1 MPSHRAP
8 AGSAVAGQTLDLDV
22 GVIYTGERDFM
33 PPLVKSVAGS
43 GDGLAMRLI
52 LVDNASPDG
61 AQQWTGLAPQVKV
74 VANDRRYGY
83 AANLNRILAAS
94 EARYALLLNTDMYFD
109 VSEQC
114 LAKMVAFM
122 DDNPGCGL
130 SVCRILHPD
139 GSPGYSAR
147 RFPSW
152 RVVAARRLGLRKL
165 FGGALESYLYQER
178 DPLDQFTC
186 DWVSGCFMLVRR
198 EAIREIGRF
207 DELYVKYFE
216 DVDICLRL
224 ARAGWDAMY
233 NGQTFCYH
241 HEQRASRRLFSRDA
255 WWHAWAYLRWQ
266 LKWGGAAARSIADR
280 RQAQSAG
287 GQSKK
292 SDRRTDPA
300 HASIH
305 PGSQIA
311 NHATADATRP
321 QP

>member
-1 MPSHRAP
+1 MASHRAP
-8 AGSAVAGQTLDLDV
+8 AGSAVSAPALDLDV
-22 GVIYTGERDFM
+22 GVIYTGERDLM
-33 PPLVKSVAGS
+33 PPLVKTLAGS

-61 AQQWTGLAPQVKV
+61 AAQWTGLAPRVKV

-94 EARYALLLNTDMYFD
+94 EARYTLLLNTDMYFD

-122 DDNPGCGL
+122 DANPGCGL

-139 GSPGYSAR
+139 GSPGFSAR

-152 RVVAARRLGLRKL
+152 RVVAARRLGLRKF
-165 FGGALESYLYQER
+165 FGDALEQYLYQDQ
-178 DPLDQFTC
+178 DPLSQFPC

-224 ARAGWDAMY
+224 ARAGWDVMY
-233 NGQTFCYH
+233 NGQTYCYH
-241 HEQRASRRLFSRDA
+241 HEQRASRRVFSRDA

-266 LKWGGAAARSIADR
+266 LKWGGAAVRSVNHRRKAQPLAARNHAE
-280 RQAQSAG
+280 
-287 GQSKK
+287 
-292 SDRRTDPA
+292 RRTDPA
-300 HASIH
+300 HAAIPAASPVIN
-305 PGSQIA
+305 PSEA
-311 NHATADATRP
+311 ERSPAKR
-321 QP
+321 